1 MKGLQEANQNRT
13 TFLVI
18 KHSTIC
24 EESKQERPG
33 FKPVEVTNP
42 RTKETITKY
51 IKPYNG
57 VEAMVCK
64 IEWYTREFE
73 DKTFRGWKLHLDA
86 AGVPCVLDLPFDSRA
101 AGRFMKL
108 AENIDYTQPV
118 EFRAWHD
125 AKTDSTAFFVAQGG
139 KSVPQLYTK
148 ENPGKCPP
156 PTRST
161 VTGKWN
167 FEAQSEFLFNRMT
180 EVVIPTVERAGNVMP
195 GGEEDGGKEV
205 ADYFE
210 ARKQEVAA
218 TLNGSA
224 FPPEDAPFPTQNG
237 EQSESQLT
245 LDILAEA
252 TTLGY
257 KDAHLDGWIHK
268 QFGGDGSWRTRPHYQ
283 KDWLYN
289 GLRSL
294 ATKKAAEP
302 AF

>member
-1 MKGLQEANQNRT
+1 MKGLQEQTDNRT

-24 EESKQERPG
+24 EESKTERPG

-57 VEAMVCK
+57 VEALVCK
-64 IEWYTREFE
+64 IEWYSRDFE

-101 AGRFMKL
+101 SNRFMKL
-108 AENIDYTQPV
+108 AENIDYARPV

-125 AKTDSTAFFVAQGG
+125 RKTDSTAFFVAQDG
-139 KSVPQLYTK
+139 KSVAQIYTK
-148 ENPGKCPP
+148 ENPGACPP
-156 PTRST
+156 PTQSS

-167 FEAQSEFLFNRMT
+167 FERQSEFLYDRMT
-180 EVVIPTVERAGNVMP
+180 KVVIPAVERAGNAMP
-195 GGEEDGGKEV
+195 GGEEDGGREV
-205 ADYFE
+205 SDYFE
-210 ARKQEVAA
+210 ARKKEIAD
-218 TLNGSA
+218 TLDGPT
-224 FPPEDAPFPTQNG
+224 FPPEDAPFPAQDG
-237 EQSESQLT
+237 EQSDNQLT
-245 LDILAEA
+245 LDILSEA
-252 TTLGY
+252 GTLGINEVRMN
-257 KDAHLDGWIHK
+257 GWMTK
-268 QFGGDGSWRTRPHYQ
+268 QFGGDVSWRARPRGQ
-283 KDWLYN
+283 KEWLFN

-294 ATKKAAEP
+294 AAKRAVEP